1 MLDPVYRLVGK
12 FFKLSWMVLPVFIM
26 IFMPTYTCAA
36 CSVGPVITDLRDL
49 RVALASVR
57 RPCESIKTGTAVTD
71 ITAEVVGCG
80 EGRLCVQLCIVSGS
94 CPSRHRHSDQ
104 GEENPLRSSANG
116 YEYFVILCR

>member
-12 FFKLSWMVLPVFIM
+12 IFRLGWVLLPIFIM
-26 IFMPTYTCAA
+26 IFMPTQTDAA
-36 CSVGPVITDLRDL
+36 RSVGPVITDLRDL
-49 RVALASVR
+49 RVTLTPPR

-80 EGRLCVQLCIVSGS
+80 EGRLCVQLCVVSGS

-104 GEENPLRSSANG
+104 GEENPLRS
-116 YEYFVILCR
+116 

>member
-12 FFKLSWMVLPVFIM
+12 FFRSSWVVLAVFII
-26 IFMPTYTCAA
+26 IFLPTQTCGSHA
-36 CSVGPVITDLRDL
+36 VGPVITGSRDL
-49 RVALASVR
+49 RVALISAR

-71 ITAEVVGCG
+71 ITAEVVGCE